1 MDDGGGGLGGTTH
14 GGRALLAVVSG
25 EGRGGHSAGT
35 AYRAAVFA

>member
-1 MDDGGGGLGGTTH
+1 MTVVAVWAAPPT

-35 AYRAAVFA
+35 AYRAAVIA